1 MFKSVRFAFLI
12 GVVAAGSLFL
22 AACSDD
28 GGEDEDNGGTT
39 GGGTTATATEAA
51 GGGDA
56 DGGATIDVSM
66 TEWEV
71 TPSAASTAAGEVVF
85 NVTNDGTTPHDL
97 AVIKFDGEPVGLTV
111 EGGLVVTADLD
122 VVAGSDEFAAGE
134 GGEVSAELEAGNYV
148 LICNVAGHY
157 DLGMHTPFIVN

>member
-22 AACSDD
+22 AACASDD
-28 GGEDEDNGGTT
+28 DADEDTGGTT
-39 GGGTTATATEAA
+39 GGGTTTATEAA
-51 GGGDA
+51 GGGDS
-56 DGGATIDVSM
+56 GATIDVSM

-85 NVTNDGTTPHDL
+85 NVTNDGTTPHAL
-97 AVIKFDGEPVGLTV
+97 AVIKFDAEPVALTV
-111 EGGLVVTADLD
+111 EGGLVVTADLE
-122 VVAGSDEFAAGE
+122 VAAESDEFAAGE
-134 GGEVSAELEAGNYV
+134 GGEVSADLEAGNYV

-157 DLGMHTPFIVN
+157 DLGMHTPFTVN